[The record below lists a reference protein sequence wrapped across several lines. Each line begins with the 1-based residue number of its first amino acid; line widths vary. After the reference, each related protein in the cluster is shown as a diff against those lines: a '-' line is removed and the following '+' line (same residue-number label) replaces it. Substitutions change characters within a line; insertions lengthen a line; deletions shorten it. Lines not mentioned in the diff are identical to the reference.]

1 MPRLQEHR
9 REEWSKPLTECRQRL
24 QNEMST
30 TREGK
35 IKLDEE
41 QKRRDA
47 FTARRMMSAS
57 HAPVAES
64 PSSSVEHERRTQPS
78 KRARIASEADS
89 STSTVMQDVTT
100 LGTPGADTTSK
111 TNMRDS
117 SKRQADVGVE
127 ELEQDTNDGGDE
139 AATLG
144 DDVEMGVESQGGQA
158 PGLSG
163 VDVTNIGGQPILAFH
178 RAHTRGH
185 QRTGERP
192 PARHR
197 QHPHPPSPPPEKRG
211 TSEEWRC
218 RTSPCTSNGIHKF
231 NGFLAPS
238 ALFPGPR
245 PPIYSGLPQ

>member
-9 REEWSKPLTECRQRL
+9 REEWSKPLDRMR
-24 QNEMST
+24 
-30 TREGK
+30 K

-64 PSSSVEHERRTQPS
+64 PSSSVEHERRAQPC

-89 STSTVMQDVTT
+89 SNSTVMQDVTT
-100 LGTPGADTTSK
+100 QGPPGADTTSG

-144 DDVEMGVESQGGQA
+144 DDGCRITGVSTRSVRSRCHESEQSCSYSINDSHSWIVEKF
-158 PGLSG
+158 
-163 VDVTNIGGQPILAFH
+163 DH
-178 RAHTRGH
+178 GH
-185 QRTGERP
+185 
-192 PARHR
+192 HV
-197 QHPHPPSPPPEKRG
+197 
-211 TSEEWRC
+211 
-218 RTSPCTSNGIHKF
+218 
-231 NGFLAPS
+231 
-238 ALFPGPR
+238 
-245 PPIYSGLPQ
+245 